1 MLYTPLAK
9 SRIRLV
15 GWTMK
20 HTVKTTQPENNSNNN
35 SASQGMCAAALP
47 IHALSRLSLGFLPD
61 AALLFLPIFYLV

>member
-20 HTVKTTQPENNSNNN
+20 HTVKTTQPEHN
-35 SASQGMCAAALP
+35 
-47 IHALSRLSLGFLPD
+47 ALSRLSLGFLLTPRYSFF
-61 AALLFLPIFYLV
+61 LFST

>member
-20 HTVKTTQPENNSNNN
+20 QTVKTTQPEHNTNNN
-35 SASQGMCAAALP
+35 SAFQGMCATALP
-47 IHALSRLSLGFLPD
+47 IHTLSRRSLGFLLTLRY
-61 AALLFLPIFYLV
+61 AIFLFYT